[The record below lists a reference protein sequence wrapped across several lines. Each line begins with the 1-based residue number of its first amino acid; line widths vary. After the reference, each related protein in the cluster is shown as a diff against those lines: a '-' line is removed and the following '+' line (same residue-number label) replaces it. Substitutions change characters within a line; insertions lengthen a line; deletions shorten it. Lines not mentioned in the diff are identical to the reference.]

1 MKTVLA
7 TILFLLL
14 AQVPV
19 AAQDTDPVDD
29 AAAAETETSEPAAE
43 TAPAPA
49 RAEETQTESRRGRPQ
64 RFEPSEDISED
75 LSVSF
80 PVDI

>member
-14 AQVPV
+14 TQVPV
-19 AAQDTDPVDD
+19 AAQDTDPADD
-29 AAAAETETSEPAAE
+29 AADAETETSEPADE
-43 TAPAPA
+43 TAPA